1 MLTTVENDSLKSAR
15 RLHFKN
21 PPIIEAV
28 IALSIAPL
36 PESVIEKFRGFVDEM
51 TAAGYRQPEP
61 VTEHQIQFKIES
73 DASSFDK
80 SASPLGLKFLSEDG
94 LHAVQFNRNAFVFSR
109 LGRYDTWEQFRDEA
123 RKLWE
128 VYSRATGH
136 REAINLGVR
145 YINKLF
151 IPVGVDPEIY
161 VRAFPKLP
169 DEISS
174 PLHELFMRVGMEIAE
189 PKGRFFHT
197 QAILPREREGFA
209 TLLFDNDFQ
218 FPIEGKSDAQTWEIL
233 EDVRE
238 LKDRYFVYLT
248 TEKMRETFDA

>member
-80 SASPLGLKFLSEDG
+80 SASPLGL
-94 LHAVQFNRNAFVFSR
+94 
-109 LGRYDTWEQFRDEA
+109 
-123 RKLWE
+123 
-128 VYSRATGH
+128 
-136 REAINLGVR
+136 
-145 YINKLF
+145 
-151 IPVGVDPEIY
+151 
-161 VRAFPKLP
+161 
-169 DEISS
+169 SS
-174 PLHELFMRVGMEIAE
+174 
-189 PKGRFFHT
+189 
-197 QAILPREREGFA
+197 
-209 TLLFDNDFQ
+209 
-218 FPIEGKSDAQTWEIL
+218 
-233 EDVRE
+233 
-238 LKDRYFVYLT
+238 
-248 TEKMRETFDA
+248 

>member
-1 MLTTVENDSLKSAR
+1 MENDGPRSDK

-36 PESVIEKFRGFVDEM
+36 PDSVIEKFRSFAVEM

-61 VTEHQIQFKIES
+61 LTQHQIQLKVEGGT
-73 DASSFDK
+73 SSFDK
-80 SASPLGLKFLSEDG
+80 SEIPFGLKFLSEDG
-94 LHAVQFNRNAFVFSR
+94 LHVAQFNKNAFVFSR
-109 LGRYDTWEQFRDEA
+109 LGRYDCWEQFRDEA

-128 VYSRATGH
+128 IYSRASEGI
-136 REAINLGVR
+136 EAIGVGVR

-151 IPVGVDPEIY
+151 IPLGVDPEIY
-161 VRAFPKLP
+161 VTAFPKLP
-169 DEISS
+169 DEISTPIS
-174 PLHELFMRVGMEIAE
+174 DLFMRVGMAIAE
-189 PKGRFFHT
+189 PPGQCIHT
-197 QAILPREREGFA
+197 QALLPLEREGFA
-209 TLLFDNDFQ
+209 TLIFDNDFQ
-218 FPIEGKSDAQTWEIL
+218 FPTEGKSQAQIWEIL
-233 EDVRE
+233 ENVRE

>member
-1 MLTTVENDSLKSAR
+1 MLTTMQNDSPKSAGH
-15 RLHFKN
+15 LHFKN

-36 PESVIEKFRGFVDEM
+36 PESMIEKFRGFVSDM

-61 VTEHQIQFKIES
+61 VTEHHIQLKIEGEG
-73 DASSFDK
+73 SSFDK
-80 SASPLGLKFLSEDG
+80 SASPHGLKFLSEDG
-94 LHAVQFNRNAFVFSR
+94 LHAAQFNRNAFVFSR
-109 LGRYDTWEQFRDEA
+109 LGQYDSWERFRDDA

-128 VYSRATGH
+128 IYSRATGG
-136 REAINLGVR
+136 REAINVGVR

-161 VRAFPKLP
+161 VTAFPKLP
-169 DEISS
+169 DEIST
-174 PLHELFMRVGMEIAE
+174 PLYELFMRVGMEIAE
-189 PKGRFFHT
+189 PKGRFVHT
-197 QAILPREREGFA
+197 QAILPPEREGFA

-233 EDVRE
+233 ESVRV
-238 LKDRYFVYLT
+238 LKDRFFVSLT